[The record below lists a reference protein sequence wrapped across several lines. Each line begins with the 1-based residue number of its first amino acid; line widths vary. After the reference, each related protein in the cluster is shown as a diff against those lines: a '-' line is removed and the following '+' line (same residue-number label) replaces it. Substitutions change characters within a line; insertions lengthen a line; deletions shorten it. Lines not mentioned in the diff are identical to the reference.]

1 LRTAALLAPP
11 ALLALLAHPAE
22 AKDLRGRLGVGF
34 DNQFGNVSALSLR
47 YALPMPDP
55 AINIQVEGAFGF
67 AKYDPDATDFPP
79 VYFGGGRLHY
89 GVVAE
94 DNMNLTVS
102 GGLGVLSDGDA
113 QSLRAEAMMGA
124 QFFLFGLENLG
135 FVTEWGVH
143 FDSGETNSSATD
155 AAVGVGAH
163 YWF

>member
-1 LRTAALLAPP
+1 MRIAALLS
-11 ALLALLAHPAE
+11 LLAFLVAARPAE

-67 AKYDPDATDFPP
+67 AKFDPDQEDFPP
-79 VYFGGGRLHY
+79 EYFGGGRLHY

-102 GGLGVLSDGDA
+102 GGLGVLSDGDQ
-113 QSLRAEAMMGA
+113 QSLRVEAMMGA
-124 QFFLFGLENLG
+124 QFFFFGLENLG
-135 FVTEWGVH
+135 FIAEWGLH
-143 FDSGETNSSATD
+143 FDSGETNSSATG
-155 AAVGVGAH
+155 AAAGVGAH

>member
-1 LRTAALLAPP
+1 MRIAACLSLLAV
-11 ALLALLAHPAE
+11 LLVAARPVE

-47 YALPMPDP
+47 YGLPMPDP

-67 AKYDPDATDFPP
+67 AKYDPDVVDFPP
-79 VYFGGGRLHY
+79 VYFAGGRLHY
-89 GVVAE
+89 GIVAE

-124 QFFLFGLENLG
+124 QFFFFGLENLG
-135 FVTEWGVH
+135 FVTEWGLH